1 MFTSNQRKKEVVN
14 TADHVVTMVEAKV
27 DTEVVETK
35 VVTEVAV
42 EKVMVVEEPQGENNE
57 R

>member
-1 MFTSNQRKKEVVN
+1 
-14 TADHVVTMVEAKV
+14 MVEIKV

-35 VVTEVAV
+35 VVTEVVV

-57 R
+57 K